1 MPQLACVEAR
11 PSAGGPDDDR
21 PAVGLEMRLVVTTID
36 GDVLARQLN
45 PGLTHLRDARRGAGL
60 ARAAYDRK
68 VRLHRPGIRTR
79 LRVAARRLK
88 ETPHWLVLRRLGK
101 RRSPEY
107 RDYLATQLRRTL
119 SKRETDPGSGA
130 ETLINRVAQ
139 QQPSRGAVLC
149 IGCRN
154 GLELDR
160 FRARGFDEVVGI
172 DIFSQRPDILT
183 MDMHE
188 MSFADDS
195 FDIVYASHSLE
206 HSYDVDRVAGEIG
219 RVARDGAVIG
229 VEVPVRAQASDA
241 DRIVFS
247 GLDELRGVFRLK
259 IGEELLAEEQLPHT
273 PTNEQGTEIA
283 RLVFRLKKES

>member
-1 MPQLACVEAR
+1 
-11 PSAGGPDDDR
+11 
-21 PAVGLEMRLVVTTID
+21 
-36 GDVLARQLN
+36 
-45 PGLTHLRDARRGAGL
+45 
-60 ARAAYDRK
+60 

-88 ETPHWLVLRRLGK
+88 ETPHWFVLRRLGK

-130 ETLINRVAQ
+130 ETLISRVAE

-195 FDIVYASHSLE
+195 FDVVYASHSLE

-219 RVARDGAVIG
+219 RVARGGAVIG